1 MTSSRFGVRNN
12 RKTVVPRLSAIAL
25 ATLLAGGTAA
35 AQSNPDATAS
45 TAPSTAPAV
54 AAARAKK
61 PSATTVL
68 KETMSGK
75 QKAKDAAGAQKI
87 TVAANT
93 GDATASGS
101 SPKAKDAGAIKE
113 ASTDRPLVIQ
123 GIPSTDKLGATHAA
137 DEPPPPVE
145 TPRQG
150 ILSGVGTKMNDWG
163 FTPVFNLTQ
172 MYLTNPS
179 VGQQTGNHEA
189 LTFIALGGDFDLQ
202 KIAGFNGATIH
213 FQQLWVPF
221 TSNLGWG
228 SQVGDVL
235 VGQPG
240 PYVPKVSHLALF
252 TWEQKAFN
260 DRLDVEVGKSNPD
273 LYFAAPV
280 CNSGFACQSAILQDN
295 AGMNPPIY
303 VNWGGRVRY
312 NLTPALSVQAGV
324 WRSNPAFP
332 FTNGYEWTDTVPDSN
347 VWLANIVYRTSYA
360 TDPYPKSYEALFYYN
375 TRTQTDPLTAATH
388 KGTSGAYF
396 GGRQVV
402 YRPDGGKSGVSDPTA
417 LSVFGSLTTSF
428 DSHASTGLAVTGIT
442 GLILEAP
449 FRSRPH
455 DSYGL
460 SFLWATLTPNEQEYL
475 KQQNLAAGG
484 TGYTVG
490 RTQFALKLD
499 ANIAVTRSII
509 ASPYVMR
516 SWNTNT
522 WGNPVYAGTPKNG
535 WAAGILATI
544 FFDKM
549 LGLTDH

>member
-1 MTSSRFGVRNN
+1 MTTSRCGVLVHRQPAAL
-12 RKTVVPRLSAIAL
+12 RISGIAL
-25 ATLLAGGTAA
+25 ATMLVSGTAA
-35 AQSNPDATAS
+35 AQTNPVATAA
-45 TAPSTAPAV
+45 TVPTVV
-54 AAARAKK
+54 ATPAARAKK
-61 PSATTVL
+61 PNAAAVG
-68 KETMSGK
+68 KESTK
-75 QKAKDAAGAQKI
+75 ARQKVKDAAGAQKI

-93 GDATASGS
+93 GDSAASGS
-101 SPKAKDAGAIKE
+101 RPTANDAATIKE
-113 ASTDRPLVIQ
+113 ASTDRPTVTQ
-123 GIPSTDKLGATHAA
+123 GIPSTDQLGVTHAA
-137 DEPPPPVE
+137 DAPLPPE
-145 TPRQG
+145 PRQG
-150 ILSGVGTKMNDWG
+150 ILAGVGKKMNDWG

-189 LTFIALGGDFDLQ
+189 LTFISVGGDFDLQ

-213 FQQLWVPF
+213 FQQVWVPF
-221 TSNLGWG
+221 TTNLGWG
-228 SQVGDVL
+228 KQVGDVL

-240 PYVPKVSHLALF
+240 PYVPKVSHLGIF
-252 TWEQKAFN
+252 TWEQKAFDN
-260 DRLDVEVGKSNPD
+260 RLDVEVGKSSPD
-273 LYFAAPV
+273 FYFAAPV
-280 CNSGFACQSAILQDN
+280 CNTGFACQSAILQDN
-295 AGMNPPIY
+295 AGMNPPLY

-312 NLTPALSVQAGV
+312 NLTPAISVQVGV

-347 VWLANIVYRTSYA
+347 VWLANVTYRTSYA

-375 TRTQTDPLTAATH
+375 TATQTDPLTAATR

-455 DSYGL
+455 DSYSL
-460 SFLWATLTPNEQEYL
+460 SFLWATLTPNEQAFL

-490 RTQFALKLD
+490 RTQLALKLD
-499 ANIAVTRSII
+499 ANIAVTRSIVV
-509 ASPYVMR
+509 SPYVMR

-522 WGNPVYAGTPKNG
+522 WGNPLYAGTPRNG
-535 WAAGILATI
+535 IAAGVLATV

-549 LGLTDH
+549 LGLTDR